1 MDVDDSCL
9 LVRRHELDVG
19 TEAVM
24 FESRNHLFSRV
35 VVSAAIL
42 IYAGVAFAQDEDA
55 DQVEDTTDEVIE
67 EVVVYAYKPGDEI
80 DMDARYAELF
90 RTRAAA
96 ELDRLEV
103 LDEEYKWRVA
113 MTEAD
118 SSSSRIKWGYNPEDD
133 MSRRRDTTLTDL
145 PTDVV
150 KPATLFRVE
159 F

>member
-1 MDVDDSCL
+1 
-9 LVRRHELDVG
+9 
-19 TEAVM
+19 M
-24 FESRNHLFSRV
+24 FESRNHLFSRA

-42 IYAGVAFAQDEDA
+42 IYAGIAFAQDEDA

-118 SSSSRIKWGYNPEDD
+118 SSASRIKWGYNPEDD

>member
-1 MDVDDSCL
+1 
-9 LVRRHELDVG
+9 
-19 TEAVM
+19 M
-24 FESRNHLFSRV
+24 FESRNHLFSRA

-42 IYAGVAFAQDEDA
+42 IYAGVAFAQDENA
-55 DQVEDTTDEVIE
+55 DQVEDTTGEVIE

-103 LDEEYKWRVA
+103 LDEEYQWRVEMA
-113 MTEAD
+113 EAD
-118 SSSSRIKWGYNPEDD
+118 SSSRIKWGYNPEDD